1 MIITKALESETPD
14 ENIQPKVCFNIL
26 IFIIMCVT
34 YYNFTILAWGKSKI
48 LFVWSYVGNWG
59 LEYCSSIN

>member
-34 YYNFTILAWGKSKI
+34 YYNFTILA
-48 LFVWSYVGNWG
+48 
-59 LEYCSSIN
+59 